1 LAKQL
6 PSINLGRVLAI
17 DYGAKR
23 CGIAVTDPGRIIA
36 SPLETVDAKQ
46 LRNFIKDYISREQV
60 DVIVFGLP
68 VDLQGRDTHAT
79 QLVRQEVE
87 VFIRQFPGQSIST
100 IDERFTS
107 KMAADALIAGGMKK
121 KKRQQKGN
129 VDKVS
134 AAIILQSYLEQNS

>member
-1 LAKQL
+1 M
-6 PSINLGRVLAI
+6 GRVLAI

-23 CGIAVTDPGRIIA
+23 CGIAVTDPSRIIA
-36 SPLETVDAKQ
+36 SPLDTVPSGN
-46 LRNFIKDYISREQV
+46 LRDFIKGYLSREDV
-60 DVIVFGLP
+60 DVIVFGMP

-79 QLVRQEVE
+79 ALVKKEIE
-87 VFIRQFPGQSIST
+87 VFRQMFGDLSITT

-121 KKRQQKGN
+121 KQRQQKGN
-129 VDKVS
+129 IDKVS